1 MASDVTLLP
10 QPEFADQSQGA
21 ATRQREVDA
30 VDGLDGSIVGG
41 EGNGETAQLQQRPGH
56 RRAH

>member
-1 MASDVTLLP
+1 MMASDVTLLP
-10 QPEFADQSQGA
+10 QPDSQGA

-30 VDGLDGSIVGG
+30 VDGVDGSIVGG
-41 EGNGETAQLQQRPGH
+41 EGDSEAAQLQQRPGH